1 LPNPDNGSE
10 IPSGLKN
17 TFRTLKYRN
26 FRLFYAG
33 QGVSVIGTWMQ
44 MVAMSWLVYRLTNS
58 PTLLGVVGFVGNL
71 PSFIF
76 APFAGVYAD
85 RWNRRRM
92 MLVIQTLAMIQAFI
106 LAALVLTNV
115 ITVWQILC
123 LSIFLGFINA
133 FDMPVRQSFL
143 LDMIEKKE
151 DLSNAIALNSSMVN
165 VSRLI
170 GPSIAG
176 ILIAVVGEGYCF
188 LINGISFLAV
198 LAALLAMRIP
208 PHQQKKATEPV
219 WEGLKE
225 GLVYAFSNVPIRSII
240 LLLALVNL
248 VGMPYTILMP
258 IFAKNILHGGPHT
271 LGFLM
276 AAIGVGALAA
286 AVFLASRKSVRGLG
300 KYIAYTSALFGLGLA
315 AFAMSHVFWVSMAL
329 MLVTGFGMISNMAA
343 SNTVLQTIADE
354 DKRGRIMSLYTVA
367 FRGMAPFG
375 SLLAGSV
382 AGAIGAPL
390 TLFIGGL
397 CCVLGALA
405 YARVIPRLNRL
416 DRANGVFGPA
426 E

>member
-1 LPNPDNGSE
+1 
-10 IPSGLKN
+10 
-17 TFRTLKYRN
+17 
-26 FRLFYAG
+26 
-33 QGVSVIGTWMQ
+33 
-44 MVAMSWLVYRLTNS
+44 
-58 PTLLGVVGFVGNL
+58 
-71 PSFIF
+71 
-76 APFAGVYAD
+76 
-85 RWNRRRM
+85 
-92 MLVIQTLAMIQAFI
+92 
-106 LAALVLTNV
+106 
-115 ITVWQILC
+115 
-123 LSIFLGFINA
+123 
-133 FDMPVRQSFL
+133 
-143 LDMIEKKE
+143 
-151 DLSNAIALNSSMVN
+151 MVN

-188 LINGISFLAV
+188 LLNGVSFLAV

-208 PHQQKKATEPV
+208 PHHQKKITEPV

-225 GLVYAFSNVPIRSII
+225 GMVYAFGHVPIRSII

-276 AAIGVGALAA
+276 AAVGVGALAA

-300 KYIAYTSALFGLGLA
+300 KYIAFSTVIFGAGLA
-315 AFAMSHVFWVSMAL
+315 AFSMSHVFWVSMAL
-329 MLVTGFGMISNMAA
+329 MLVTGFGMISQMAA

-382 AGAIGAPL
+382 AGAIGAPV
-390 TLFIGGL
+390 TLFIGGI

-405 YARVIPRLNRL
+405 YARVVPSLNRM
-416 DRANGVFGPA
+416 DTASGVFGPG